1 MAVGRKFHI
10 AWAVTALGFGT
21 LVSAPVN
28 AFNIDSLGLNDVI
41 NNFSNNQN
49 NNTVRRS
56 NNFPGSLSGVLSGSN
71 QIGNFRIGGGLNI
84 GGMNANNFSL
94 RNLGRLNNINFSNLT
109 FSGGG
114 SLNYGRDGQ
123 RGSMRLG
130 SDRNRTFRGGDG
142 RGFFEA
148 MEQSDFHPNLLAL
161 SSLSSSNSGGGLNI
175 GGGINFGNINF
186 GGNVDLGQF
195 GNYSGNVNINPNNG
209 SINTSI
215 GGGRNNT
222 VRRNNG
228 FNLPGTQLSDG
239 FRLQ

>member
-1 MAVGRKFHI
+1 MAFGRKFHI
-10 AWAVTALGFGT
+10 AMAVAALGFGT
-21 LVSAPVN
+21 MVSAPAN
-28 AFNIDSLGLNDVI
+28 AFNIDSLGLNDII

-49 NNTVRRS
+49 NNTVRGS
-56 NNFPGSLSGVLSGSN
+56 NNFPGSLSGVLSGTN

-109 FSGGG
+109 FSGDG

-130 SDRNRTFRGGDG
+130 NDRNRTFRGGDG

-148 MEQSDFHPNLLAL
+148 MEQSDFHRDIKAL
-161 SSLSSSNSGGGLNI
+161 SSLNSSRGGGGLNFD
-175 GGGINFGNINF
+175 GRINSGNFNL
-186 GGNVDLGQF
+186 GGNVNLGQF
-195 GNYSGNVNINPNNG
+195 GNFRGNVNINPNNG
-209 SINTSI
+209 SINASI
-215 GGGRNNT
+215 GGGPNNT
-222 VRRNNG
+222 VRRNNS
-228 FNLPGTQLSDG
+228 FNLPGTQISDG